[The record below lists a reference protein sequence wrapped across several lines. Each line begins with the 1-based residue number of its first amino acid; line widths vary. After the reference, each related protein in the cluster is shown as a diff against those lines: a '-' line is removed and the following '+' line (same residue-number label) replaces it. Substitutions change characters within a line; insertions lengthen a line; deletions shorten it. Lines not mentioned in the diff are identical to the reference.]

1 MQQVDSQWRRNISKV
16 ECDEF
21 FTRTR
26 MIYTIYEIGI
36 LNVYVTMPA
45 QQCMDYS
52 NPSLPV
58 VLKQILL

>member
-1 MQQVDSQWRRNISKV
+1 MEVSNIDLRFYVFMQQVDSQWRRKISKV

-26 MIYTIYEIGI
+26 MMYTVYEIGI

-45 QQCMDYS
+45 H
-52 NPSLPV
+52 
-58 VLKQILL
+58 